1 MEVLRRY
8 LSIRDAYP
16 SKALKHT
23 RVLALSGMTLS
34 AFNLFKESLSR
45 QEKNP
50 APVDMYFYS
59 DSKLDNYVDGAMAI
73 SLISLSEYTRPS
85 RIVFGDGRMKREGM
99 AAVLQWM
106 VTYPNNE
113 YFQNLE
119 YFQISGHKAAS
130 FEGYT
135 EEEGLALQNQIVA
148 NLRTMCTDKR
158 RFPRLTTL
166 NFNDNAYDEFD
177 DGFDTALRSAC
188 NRMETGV
195 TIRAMQV
202 AVNYPPMCST
212 TNADNYWYYDM
223 TDSREVT
230 QCRFTWNWE
239 VNDNSIVY
247 ASVGPFPNDDTEYC
261 DPTLVVIPSELA
273 SNPLTVES
281 INITDGLC
289 SSYRGRGFILK
300 YLPALKSI
308 VIGNGC
314 FGSVRSFELNGL
326 NKLESVVIGQKSFT
340 YAKTYDDIRNSKR
353 SDGSYRIVNCPKLQ
367 SIQIGKESFYD
378 YHSFELNNL
387 PSLQFIDIGEYCFW
401 YAPSFSLTGLID
413 GMV

>member
-23 RVLALSGMTLS
+23 RVLALSGMIPS
-34 AFNLFKESLSR
+34 AFNLFKESLNR

-106 VTYPNNE
+106 VGNRAKG

-119 YFQISGHKAAS
+119 YFQISGHKAAAY
-130 FEGYT
+130 EGT
-135 EEEGLALQNQIVA
+135 EEEAATLQNQIVA

-188 NRMETGV
+188 NRAETGV

-202 AVNYPPMCST
+202 SVDYPPMCST

-247 ASVGPFPNDDTEYC
+247 ASVGPFPNDDTEHC

-289 SSYRGRGFILK
+289 SSYNGRGFILK

-308 VIGNGC
+308 VIGSNC
-314 FGSVRSFELNGL
+314 FGRVRSFELDGL
-326 NKLESVVIGQKSFT
+326 NKLESVVIGEESFRISE
-340 YAKTYDDIRNSKR
+340 DERN
-353 SDGSYRIVNCPKLQ
+353 DGSYRIVNCPKLK
-367 SIQIGKESFYD
+367 SIQIGDGSFYD

-387 PSLQFIDIGEYCFW
+387 PSLQSIDIGGWYCFG
-401 YAPSFSLTGLID
+401 YVPSFSLTGLID
-413 GMV
+413 GLV

>member
-1 MEVLRRY
+1 
-8 LSIRDAYP
+8 
-16 SKALKHT
+16 
-23 RVLALSGMTLS
+23 MTLS

-59 DSKLDNYVDGAMAI
+59 DSKLDNYVDATMAVP
-73 SLISLSEYTRPS
+73 LISLAEFTRPS
-85 RIVFGDGRMKREGM
+85 RIVFGDGSFKREGM
-99 AAVLQWM
+99 AAVIHWM
-106 VTYPNNE
+106 VENRE
-113 YFQNLE
+113 KDYFKNLE

-135 EEEGLALQNQIVA
+135 EEEATTLQTQIVA
-148 NLRTMCTDKR
+148 NLHTMCTDKVN
-158 RFPRLTTL
+158 FPKLTTL

-177 DGFDTALRSAC
+177 DGFNTALRSAC
-188 NRMETGV
+188 NKAETGV
-195 TIRAMQV
+195 TIRAFQV

-212 TNADNYWYYDM
+212 TDADNYWYYNM

-289 SSYRGRGFILK
+289 SSYRGTRFILRG
-300 YLPALKSI
+300 LPALKSI
-308 VIGNGC
+308 VIGSNC
-314 FGSVRSFELNGL
+314 FGRVRSFELDGL
-326 NKLESVVIGQKSFT
+326 NKLESVVIGERSFRISE
-340 YAKTYDDIRNSKR
+340 DER

-367 SIQIGKESFYD
+367 SIQIGEQSFYD

-387 PSLQFIDIGEYCFW
+387 PSLQSIVMGYGCFL
-401 YAPSFSLTGLID
+401 YVPSFSLTGLND
-413 GMV
+413 GLV

>member
-1 MEVLRRY
+1 MDVFSRY
-8 LSIRDAYP
+8 LSIRNAYP

-34 AFNLFKESLSR
+34 AFNLFHKSLSR

-73 SLISLSEYTRPS
+73 PLISLSEYTRPS
-85 RIVFGDGRMKREGM
+85 RIVFGDGSFKREGM

-106 VTYPNNE
+106 VNNRYKG

-119 YFQISGHKAAS
+119 YFQISGHKAAAY
-130 FEGYT
+130 EGT
-135 EEEGLALQNQIVA
+135 AEEALALQNQIVA
-148 NLRTMCTDKR
+148 NLHTMCTDKMY
-158 RFPRLTTL
+158 FPRLNTL
-166 NFNDNAYDEFD
+166 NFNGNAYDEFN

-195 TIRAMQV
+195 TIRAFQV
-202 AVNYPPMCST
+202 AVEYPPMCST
-212 TNADNYWYYDM
+212 TDADNYWYYDM

-239 VNDNSIVY
+239 VNDDTSVY
-247 ASVGPFPNDDTEYC
+247 ASVGPFPNDDTEHC
-261 DPTLVVIPSELA
+261 DPTPVVIPSELA

-281 INITDGLC
+281 ITITDGLC
-289 SSYRGRGFILK
+289 SSYNGTGLILQN
-300 YLPALKSI
+300 LPALKSI
-308 VIGNGC
+308 VIGDYC
-314 FGSVRSFELNGL
+314 FGNVRSFELDGL
-326 NKLESVVIGQKSFT
+326 NKLESVVIGRLSFRISG
-340 YAKTYDDIRNSKR
+340 DER
-353 SDGSYRIVNCPKLQ
+353 SDGSYRIVNCPKLK
-367 SIQIGKESFYD
+367 SIQIGFRSFED

-387 PSLQFIDIGEYCFW
+387 PSLQSIDIGSFGFE

-413 GMV
+413 GSV

>member
-177 DGFDTALRSAC
+177 DGFNTALRSAC
-188 NRMETGV
+188 NKAETGV
-195 TIRAMQV
+195 TIRAFQV

-239 VNDNSIVY
+239 VNDDTSVY

-289 SSYRGRGFILK
+289 SSYRGTRFILRG
-300 YLPALKSI
+300 LPALKSI
-308 VIGNGC
+308 VIGSNC
-314 FGSVRSFELNGL
+314 FGRVRSFELDGL
-326 NKLESVVIGQKSFT
+326 NKLESVVIGERSFRISE
-340 YAKTYDDIRNSKR
+340 DERN
-353 SDGSYRIVNCPKLQ
+353 DGSYRIVNCPKLQ
-367 SIQIGKESFYD
+367 SIQIGEQSFYD

-387 PSLQFIDIGEYCFW
+387 PSLQSIVMGYGCFC
-401 YAPSFSLTGLID
+401 YVPSFSLTGLID
-413 GMV
+413 GLV

>member
-23 RVLALSGMTLS
+23 RVLALSGMTPS

-73 SLISLSEYTRPS
+73 PLISLSEYTRPS
-85 RIVFGDGRMKREGM
+85 RIVFGDGTMKREGM
-99 AAVLQWM
+99 AVVLQWM

-113 YFQNLE
+113 YFHNLE
-119 YFQISGHKAAS
+119 YFQISGHKAAAYK
-130 FEGYT
+130 GT
-135 EEEGLALQNQIVA
+135 AEEALALQNQIVA
-148 NLRTMCTDKR
+148 NLHTMCTDKR

-166 NFNDNAYDEFD
+166 NFNGNAYDEFN

-195 TIRAMQV
+195 TIRAFQV
-202 AVNYPPMCST
+202 AVEYPPMCST
-212 TNADNYWYYDM
+212 TDADNYWYYDM

-247 ASVGPFPNDDTEYC
+247 ASVGPFPNDDTEHC
-261 DPTLVVIPSELA
+261 DPTPVVIPSELA

-289 SSYRGRGFILK
+289 SSYNGTGFILK

-308 VIGNGC
+308 VIGDYC
-314 FGSVRSFELNGL
+314 FGNVRVFELDGL
-326 NKLESVVIGQKSFT
+326 NKLESVVVGWSSFWIDR
-340 YAKTYDDIRNSKR
+340 KER
-353 SDGSYRIVNCPKLQ
+353 SDGSYRIVNCPKLK
-367 SIQIGKESFYD
+367 SIQMVDYSFED
-378 YHSFELNNL
+378 YHSFELSNL
-387 PSLQFIDIGEYCFW
+387 HSLQSIDTGRYCF
-401 YAPSFSLTGLID
+401 YLAPSFSLTGLID
-413 GMV
+413 GLI

>member
-23 RVLALSGMTLS
+23 RVLALSGMTPS

-99 AAVLQWM
+99 AAVLQWI
-106 VTYPNNE
+106 VNNRTKG
-113 YFQNLE
+113 YFKNLE
-119 YFQISGHKAAS
+119 YLQISGHKAA
-130 FEGYT
+130 GYDGT
-135 EEEGLALQNQIVA
+135 EEEATTLQTQIVA
-148 NLRTMCTDKR
+148 NLHTMCTDKVNL
-158 RFPRLTTL
+158 PKLTTL
-166 NFNDNAYDEFD
+166 NFNDNPYDEFD
-177 DGFDTALRSAC
+177 DGFNTALRSAC
-188 NRMETGV
+188 NKAETGV
-195 TIRAMQV
+195 TIRAFQV

-212 TNADNYWYYDM
+212 TDADNYWYYNM

-247 ASVGPFPNDDTEYC
+247 ASVGPFPNDDTEHC
-261 DPTLVVIPSELA
+261 DPTPVVIPSELA

-289 SSYRGRGFILK
+289 SSYNGTEFILK
-300 YLPALKSI
+300 NLPALKSI
-308 VIGNGC
+308 VIGSYC
-314 FGSVRSFELNGL
+314 FGRVRSFELDGL
-326 NKLESVVIGQKSFT
+326 NKLESVVIGERSFRI
-340 YAKTYDDIRNSKR
+340 DIYERN
-353 SDGSYRIVNCPKLQ
+353 DGSYRIVNCPKLK
-367 SIQIGKESFYD
+367 SIQIGVGSFYD

-387 PSLQFIDIGEYCFW
+387 PSLQSIDIGRECFW
-401 YAPSFSLTGLID
+401 YAPLFSLTGLID
-413 GMV
+413 GLV

>member
-1 MEVLRRY
+1 MDVFSRY
-8 LSIRDAYP
+8 LSIRNAYP

-34 AFNLFKESLSR
+34 AFNLFHESLSR

-59 DSKLDNYVDGAMAI
+59 DSKLDNYVDGSMAI
-73 SLISLSEYTRPS
+73 PLISLSEYTRPS
-85 RIVFGDGRMKREGM
+85 RIVFGDGSFKREGM

-106 VTYPNNE
+106 VNNRYKG

-119 YFQISGHKAAS
+119 YFQISGHKAAAY
-130 FEGYT
+130 EGT
-135 EEEGLALQNQIVA
+135 AEEALALQNQIVA
-148 NLRTMCTDKR
+148 NLHTMCTDKVY
-158 RFPRLTTL
+158 FPRLTTL
-166 NFNDNAYDEFD
+166 NFNGNAYDEFN

-195 TIRAMQV
+195 TIRAFQV
-202 AVNYPPMCST
+202 AVEYPPMCST
-212 TNADNYWYYDM
+212 TDADNYWYYDM

-239 VNDNSIVY
+239 VNDDTSVY
-247 ASVGPFPNDDTEYC
+247 ASVGPFPNDDTEHC
-261 DPTLVVIPSELA
+261 DPTPVVIPSELA

-281 INITDGLC
+281 ITITDGLC
-289 SSYRGRGFILK
+289 SSYNGTGFILQN
-300 YLPALKSI
+300 LPALKSI

-314 FGSVRSFELNGL
+314 FGSVRSFELDGL
-326 NKLESVVIGQKSFT
+326 NKLESVVIGRLSFRISG
-340 YAKTYDDIRNSKR
+340 DER
-353 SDGSYRIVNCPKLQ
+353 SDGSYRIVNCPKLI
-367 SIQIGKESFYD
+367 SIQIGFRSFED

-387 PSLQFIDIGEYCFW
+387 PSLQSIDIGSFGFE

-413 GMV
+413 GSV

>member
-1 MEVLRRY
+1 MDVFSRY
-8 LSIRDAYP
+8 LSIRNAYP

-34 AFNLFKESLSR
+34 AFNLFHKSLSR

-73 SLISLSEYTRPS
+73 PLISLSEYTRPS
-85 RIVFGDGRMKREGM
+85 RIVFGDGSFKREGM

-106 VTYPNNE
+106 VNNRYKG

-119 YFQISGHKAAS
+119 YFQISGHKAAAY
-130 FEGYT
+130 EGT
-135 EEEGLALQNQIVA
+135 AEEALALQNQIVA
-148 NLRTMCTDKR
+148 NLHTMCTDKMY
-158 RFPRLTTL
+158 FPRLNTL
-166 NFNDNAYDEFD
+166 NFNGNAYDEFN

-195 TIRAMQV
+195 TIRAFQV
-202 AVNYPPMCST
+202 AVEYPPMCST
-212 TNADNYWYYDM
+212 TDADNYWYYDM

-239 VNDNSIVY
+239 VNDDTSVY
-247 ASVGPFPNDDTEYC
+247 ASVGPFPNDDTEHC
-261 DPTLVVIPSELA
+261 DPTPVVIPSELA

-281 INITDGLC
+281 ITITDGLC
-289 SSYRGRGFILK
+289 SSYNGTGLILQN
-300 YLPALKSI
+300 LPALKSI
-308 VIGNGC
+308 VIGDYC
-314 FGSVRSFELNGL
+314 FGNVRSFELDGL
-326 NKLESVVIGQKSFT
+326 NKLESVVIGRQSFRISG
-340 YAKTYDDIRNSKR
+340 DERN
-353 SDGSYRIVNCPKLQ
+353 DGSYRIVNCPKLQ
-367 SIQIGKESFYD
+367 SIQIGGISFQD

-387 PSLQFIDIGEYCFW
+387 PSLQSIDIGSFGFH

-413 GMV
+413 GSV